1 MTPLSLHTYS
11 EYVAMTRDR
20 RSALQSLLQER
31 HCSSQEELLL
41 ALAERGVQTTQPV
54 LSRDLRALHAAK
66 RDGVYTLLE
75 RVTPLEHLRS
85 LVRTEEPMHLVVLRQ
100 HADGTEALLSS
111 SFCWRPSCCASCASC
126 ASCCPASCPRRQRT
140 KKEALSSTEK
150 PLRSLSIASSFKYT
164 P

>member
-1 MTPLSLHTYS
+1 MT
-11 EYVAMTRDR
+11 MTRSR

-54 LSRDLRALHAAK
+54 LSRDLRALRAAK

-85 LVRTEEPMHLVVLRQ
+85 LLRGTCPAGPNMVIVRCEAGAASAVARALESEGLSGMLGTVAGDDTVFAAVEN
-100 HADGTEALLSS
+100 ADAGERVRHRVIALL
-111 SFCWRPSCCASCASC
+111 
-126 ASCCPASCPRRQRT
+126 
-140 KKEALSSTEK
+140 
-150 PLRSLSIASSFKYT
+150 
-164 P
+164 